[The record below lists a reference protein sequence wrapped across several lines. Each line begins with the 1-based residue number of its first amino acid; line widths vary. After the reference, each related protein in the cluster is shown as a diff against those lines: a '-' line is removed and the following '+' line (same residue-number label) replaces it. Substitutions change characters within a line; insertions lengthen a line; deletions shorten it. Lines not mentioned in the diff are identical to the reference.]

1 MDIGNLLYSLIN
13 SPGVGGAIVIL
24 VFSAALMIYYFL
36 TRWILY
42 GGKEKKS

>member
-1 MDIGNLLYSLIN
+1 MDIGNLLYALIN

-24 VFSAALMIYYFL
+24 VFTGALAIYYFL

-42 GGKEKKS
+42 GGKGKKS